1 MDTKSEEVYTQRPQR
16 LSVYVQILM
25 DWFHLCGKSWT
36 KAGMADSFT
45 MLL

>member
-1 MDTKSEEVYTQRPQR
+1 MKSEEIYTQRPAS
-16 LSVYVQILM
+16 LYVQILM